1 MQKKNNLG
9 IEKYKEKLIDEAPTE
24 KGLKWMG
31 SDDKKTLL
39 IKFNNACYLAKNERP
54 FNDFPNLMELQE
66 KNKVRD
72 IGKVYLTDKK
82 CSEFTQHIA
91 NVI

>member
-1 MQKKNNLG
+1 MKLPLKKVWSG
-9 IEKYKEKLIDEAPTE
+9 WVAMT
-24 KGLKWMG
+24 
-31 SDDKKTLL
+31 KKTLL
-39 IKFNNACYLAKNERP
+39 IKFTTACYLAKNERP

-82 CSEFTQHIA
+82 CSEFTQLIA
-91 NVI
+91 NVIREELEWLEYF

>member
-1 MQKKNNLG
+1 
-9 IEKYKEKLIDEAPTE
+9 
-24 KGLKWMG
+24 
-31 SDDKKTLL
+31 
-39 IKFNNACYLAKNERP
+39 
-54 FNDFPNLMELQE
+54 MELQE

-91 NVI
+91 NVIREELE